1 MPCSIRSRFSLSL
14 ALLFSFVL
22 DFLYVNHA
30 RELCVLAIEKIK
42 RVNFV
47 LHLTF
52 FNNQKRFTG
61 NSFFK
66 YREHK

>member
-1 MPCSIRSRFSLSL
+1 MPCSIRSRFSPS
-14 ALLFSFVL
+14 LLFSFVL

-30 RELCVLAIEKIK
+30 RELCVLTIEKIK

-52 FNNQKRFTG
+52 FNN
-61 NSFFK
+61 
-66 YREHK
+66 